1 MMTRVI
7 LMVSDDIKEDRIP
20 SNFKS
25 DLKYAVK
32 ALAKNHPQLVGI
44 TEIKCFLREHIM
56 AARHESVT
64 VPIIIYNGEYFRD
77 SVKVIGYQELKAN
90 G

>member
-1 MMTRVI
+1 MYLTLRDRGVP
-7 LMVSDDIKEDRIP
+7 IK
-20 SNFKS
+20 
-25 DLKYAVK
+25 
-32 ALAKNHPQLVGI
+32 KNHPYLVGI

-64 VPIIIYNGEYFRD
+64 IPIIINTDGECFSD
-77 SVKVIGYQELKAN
+77 TVKVIGYQELKAN